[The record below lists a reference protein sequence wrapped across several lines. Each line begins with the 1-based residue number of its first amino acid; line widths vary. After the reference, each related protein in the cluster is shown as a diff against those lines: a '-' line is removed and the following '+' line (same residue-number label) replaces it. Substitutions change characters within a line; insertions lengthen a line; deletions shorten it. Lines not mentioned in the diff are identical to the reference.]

1 MMTNGMLLQCNYN
14 VRETPRE
21 MCTSVEMMRFT
32 EVCDEVPRMVQK
44 VECET
49 RMKEIELKEICVNID
64 IQLPREECSSGQK
77 EQCRF
82 EPREVILQKC
92 DPTVREECESRMKPV
107 CTEKCEYHLKAKTLD
122 R

>member
-1 MMTNGMLLQCNYN
+1 
-14 VRETPRE
+14 
-21 MCTSVEMMRFT
+21 MRDQDEGDRAQGDLRQHRHPGNTGLSLVNCHNT
-32 EVCDEVPRMVQK
+32 ELSLV
-44 VECET
+44 
-49 RMKEIELKEICVNID
+49 D

-107 CTEKCEYHLKAKTLD
+107 CTEKCEYKWMDNYKVIIFLSRHGKLRD
-122 R
+122 G